1 MKISRNN
8 YESFFI
14 DYLEGNLDER
24 LVDDFIEFL
33 TQNPDLKEELA
44 MFSPVAVEPATLG
57 FSKKELLYKEKFD
70 LESEF
75 AEAAIASLE
84 GDLPT
89 NEKIDFD
96 KYIAIHPEKNLDIEL
111 FEKTRLIADQSVVF
125 QKKNKLYKTTPL
137 KTMLLWS
144 GRVAAVL
151 VIALLAFIF
160 VSRNEKTP
168 VENSTVAILENSKT
182 KKELPVEIKKAQ
194 ENNTSQQKTKPVK
207 TPQKALEK
215 EAKKPKSEPKQN
227 ESLRENSKG
236 RISQEDLATTGTETV
251 LFAQLSPVSATI
263 KPELPET
270 TLKTMYI
277 TIPQTEP
284 FEERLLVDIVKEKT
298 GIEKISF
305 NKITKAGLNLVTSL
319 SNEKFSFHTDEAG
332 KVTEINYGSRLL
344 AFTIPTTR
352 TTENTDE

>member
-1 MKISRNN
+1 MKINRNN

-14 DYLEGNLDER
+14 DYLEGNLDEK

-44 MFSPVAVEPATLG
+44 MFSPVAVEPANLE

-75 AEAAIASLE
+75 AEAAIAHLE
-84 GDLPT
+84 GDLSD
-89 NEKIDFD
+89 NEKVAFES
-96 KYIAIHPEKNLDIEL
+96 YIATHPTKKHDLRL
-111 FEKTRLIADQSVVF
+111 FEKTRLIADQSVIF
-125 QKKNKLYKTTPL
+125 QKKNVLYKTTPL
-137 KTMLLWS
+137 KAVLLWS

-151 VIALLAFIF
+151 VLALLAYIF
-160 VSRNEKTP
+160 VGKNEKAP
-168 VENSTVAILENSKT
+168 VENSTVAVLENSKP
-182 KKELPVEIKKAQ
+182 KKELPVEIKKTQ
-194 ENNTSQQKTKPVK
+194 ENNSSQQKTKPDK
-207 TPQKALEK
+207 TSPKATEK
-215 EAKKPKSEPKQN
+215 AVKKPKSEPKQN

-236 RISQEDLATTGTETV
+236 RISQDDLAMTGTETI

-277 TIPQTEP
+277 TIPQSEP
-284 FEERLLVDIVKEKT
+284 FEERLLVDVVKEKT

-319 SNEKFSFHTDEAG
+319 SNEKFSYQTDEAG
-332 KVTEINYGSRLL
+332 KITEINYDSRLL

-352 TTENTDE
+352 TTENTGE

>member
-44 MFSPVAVEPATLG
+44 MFSPVAIEPATLE

-75 AEAAIASLE
+75 AEAAIAHLE
-84 GDLPT
+84 GDS
-89 NEKIDFD
+89 NDDEKVAFET
-96 KYIAIHPEKNLDIEL
+96 YIATHIERKHDLNL
-111 FEKTRLIADQSVVF
+111 FEKTRLIADESVVY
-125 QKKNKLYKTTPL
+125 QRKNKLYKTIRL
-137 KTMLLWS
+137 KPILLWS

-151 VIALLAFIF
+151 VIALLAYFF
-160 VSRNEKTP
+160 VVHNEK
-168 VENSTVAILENSKT
+168 VAVDNNTIAVINEDKPQNNMA
-182 KKELPVEIKKAQ
+182 VEINATPGNNASLNKTSTEIASTRPPKKV
-194 ENNTSQQKTKPVK
+194 VK
-207 TPQKALEK
+207 TPES
-215 EAKKPKSEPKQN
+215 KSAETASSNQPDV
-227 ESLRENSKG
+227 
-236 RISQEDLATTGTETV
+236 QELAQPI

-277 TIPQTEP
+277 TIPQSEP

-298 GIEKISF
+298 GIEKISL
-305 NKITKAGLNLVTSL
+305 NKITKAGLNLFASI
-319 SNEKFSFHTDEAG
+319 SNEKFSYQTDEAG
-332 KVTEINYGSRLL
+332 KVTEIIYDSRLL
-344 AFTIPTTR
+344 AFTIPTNQA
-352 TTENTDE
+352 EEDE